1 MKPRHAAALALAG
14 WYLIAPP
21 LDSGGNVLG
30 KTPLPQW
37 QIIASYDS
45 AYACQESKSNEM
57 QTSRADIDQLLKN
70 APANVTDSD
79 LHKFLH
85 ADSTS
90 NRASTSICISTD
102 DPRLSK

>member
-1 MKPRHAAALALAG
+1 MKPRHAAALTLVG

-21 LDSGGNVLG
+21 LDGGGNVLM
-30 KTPLPQW
+30 KTSLPQW

-57 QTSRADIDQLLKN
+57 QTSRADVDRLLKN

-79 LHKFLH
+79 LQKFLH

-90 NRASTSICISTD
+90 NRAAAAICISTD
-102 DPRLSK
+102 DPRLKP